1 MPPSSYAQGL
11 KHACMRGLRVLLQT
25 NLAEEEKKKHTQRI
39 EKLNIDK
46 LFLKLA
52 TIDENTLQSYTVTFG
67 IPGGQSTS
75 VVQYTAVTK
84 ELAND

>member
-39 EKLNIDK
+39 EKSNIDK

-52 TIDENTLQSYTVTFG
+52 TIDEKHF
-67 IPGGQSTS
+67 S
-75 VVQYTAVTK
+75 VLHRNFWDTRRPVY
-84 ELAND
+84 